1 MKDPVQSER
10 LRRMMDHVEEMREE
24 TERWEITQE
33 HVIKPLLKLGVA
45 ETEEQALRSV
55 GLFRTNGVQLRG
67 TGVAE
72 GEKPMDDD
80 ELGKVRALF
89 PTMASM
95 SHSCLP
101 NTRIFNSPGYN
112 MVFRTSRDVS
122 AGEELTVCYSQA
134 IGPARER
141 AQDFRDNWFF
151 SCQCPRCEDSSDLG
165 WHSSSW
171 SCEDCGQAAP
181 PPIAPQSGGVECPCG
196 WKVGEEEV
204 VKLEA
209 GLAVE
214 VQGGPEDGAD
224 GVREWAEDFLAK
236 SEVGKLHP
244 HHSLAMVVKLRL
256 MRTKAT
262 GVDQMVRKVEVCR
275 EVLAM
280 LEVLIIMVII
290 IVISI
295 VIIALLE
302 VLQPGLTETRGI
314 ALYEMSAPR
323 GLILQVSFREA
334 PTSRNK

>member
-1 MKDPVQSER
+1 M
-10 LRRMMDHVEEMREE
+10 
-24 TERWEITQE
+24 
-33 HVIKPLLKLGVA
+33 
-45 ETEEQALRSV
+45 
-55 GLFRTNGVQLRG
+55 
-67 TGVAE
+67 
-72 GEKPMDDD
+72 
-80 ELGKVRALF
+80 
-89 PTMASM
+89 
-95 SHSCLP
+95 
-101 NTRIFNSPGYN
+101 
-112 MVFRTSRDVS
+112 
-122 AGEELTVCYSQA
+122 
-134 IGPARER
+134 
-141 AQDFRDNWFF
+141 
-151 SCQCPRCEDSSDLG
+151 
-165 WHSSSW
+165 
-171 SCEDCGQAAP
+171 
-181 PPIAPQSGGVECPCG
+181 
-196 WKVGEEEV
+196 
-204 VKLEA
+204 KLEA

-323 GLILQVSFREA
+323 GLILQVSPNFREA